1 VDLHSLLIVR
11 YTQNENML
19 GKFIV
24 IEGQGF
30 TGKTTQANLLV
41 EKLKESGIEAVSLR
55 HPGGTEKAEKY
66 RQTLLEKKE
75 AGVLTPDD
83 ELEFIL
89 KSLHTLV
96 NDLIIPTLRE
106 GTWVVLTRFIP
117 SAIVYQGYQEGL
129 DKQMIK
135 DQGKRASQHLKPDLS
150 ILIDLPEEE
159 IMKRQSEASD
169 SEIHAYNDPDLGVL
183 KTRREGF
190 LEVFK
195 NIEDSVVVDSS
206 KSKDEVGEEIWQKV
220 STTFNLTT

>member
-1 VDLHSLLIVR
+1 M
-11 YTQNENML
+11 N

-41 EKLKESGIEAVSLR
+41 ERLKETGIEAISVR
-55 HPGGTEKAEKY
+55 HPGGTDKAEKY
-66 RQTLLEKKE
+66 RRTLLEKKE
-75 AGVLTPDD
+75 AGILTPDD
-83 ELEFIL
+83 ELEFIF

-129 DKQMIK
+129 DKEMIK
-135 DQGKRASQHLKPDLS
+135 NQGKRASQHLKADLS

-159 IMKRQSEASD
+159 IMRRQSEAKD
-169 SEIHAYNDPDLGVL
+169 SEIHAYNDPDPGVL

-195 NIEDSVVVDSS
+195 GIEDSVVVDGL
-206 KSKDEVGEEIWQKV
+206 KPNDELAEELWKEV
-220 STTFNLTT
+220 LTSFNLTT